1 MTTHTLADRCVH
13 GYPLWGCPDL
23 DELRAEDVWATLEA
37 IPGFTEGLR
46 QAEADHAAGLFVP
59 FRHRFDRKGS
69 DLTEGTT
76 GLAGRWLTV
85 TAIVAAL
92 LAAVLIVTWRK
103 HS

>member
-13 GYPLWGCPDL
+13 GYPLWGCPDT
-23 DELRAEDVWATLEA
+23 DELRV
-37 IPGFTEGLR
+37 EGY
-46 QAEADHAAGLFVP
+46 
-59 FRHRFDRKGS
+59 

-76 GLAGRWLTV
+76 ALAGRWLTV

-103 HS
+103 R